1 MFRNYLLVAL
11 RNINRNKVFSFLNI
25 LGLALGMACSL
36 LIMLWVNDE
45 RKIDKFHE
53 HASRLYSVYQR
64 QYYDGR
70 IEASRATPGLLSE
83 EMKRVLPEVQ
93 YATSMAWEEKRT
105 FQAGEKILKEKGN
118 HASADFFKMFSF
130 PLLEGDI
137 ANALNKPGSI
147 AVSRK
152 MASDFFGSPQ
162 AAMGKTIRYQDKQD
176 LLITAVFENVPES
189 ASMKFDYL
197 ADWYSFLQ
205 KNEWAKQWGNNGP
218 QTYLQLSAGTD
229 AAAFEKKIV
238 RFLDLY
244 NKEQGPG
251 FRQELGIQRYDDIY
265 LHANFSKTGTLEGGR
280 IRYVR
285 LFSIVAFFIL
295 LIACINFMNL
305 TTARSVKRSKEIGV
319 RKVIGAF
326 RLALVRQFM
335 GEAVLLA
342 FISIAIAIGIVVLC
356 LPAFNMLTGKEIIF
370 PTGSLSFWFSIIGL
384 ALITG
389 AIAGSYQSFFLSSF
403 NPVTV
408 MKGASRSSPG
418 ASWFRKGLVVFQ
430 FVLSIILIISTI
442 VVSGQIR
449 FIQTTNLGFDR
460 ENLIYI
466 PLEGDLTGKYQ
477 LFKEKALNMPG
488 IQLVSRISQTPTALD
503 NSTMGVEWEGKE
515 PNARPDFTYTS
526 VGYDFV
532 KVMDIKVLQGRDF
545 SKELSTDTINY
556 ILNEQAVRKT
566 GFKDPVGKALTFWGR
581 KGIIVGVVKDF
592 HFNSLHVPV
601 NALILRLEE
610 HADWGNALIKTEP
623 GKTKEA
629 LASLEKLCK
638 ELNPKFPFTYQFS
651 DEEFTKLYKSEQVT
665 GQLANYFAFL
675 AIFISCLGLLGLAMF
690 TAEQRTKEIGIR
702 KVLGASVTS
711 VFVLLSREFLSFVS
725 IALLIASPLAWMAMS
740 KWLEEYAYHINI
752 SWWMFAAAG
761 VLVTVIALAT
771 VSFQAIRAALANP
784 VKSLRAE

>member
-1 MFRNYLLVAL
+1 MFKNYLLVAL

-64 QYYDGR
+64 QYYDGK
-70 IEASRATPGLLSE
+70 IETFHATPALMPD

-93 YATSMAWEEKRT
+93 YATGMSWEEEST
-105 FQAGEKILKEKGN
+105 FQVKEKILKAKGN
-118 HASADFFKMFSF
+118 YAGADFFKMFSF

-137 ANALNKPGSI
+137 ANALSRPGSI

-152 MASDFFGSPQ
+152 MATSFFGSPR
-162 AAMGKTIRYQDKQD
+162 AAIGKTIRYQDNKD

-189 ASMKFDYL
+189 SSIKFDYL
-197 ADWYSFLQ
+197 IDWFSLLEWYD
-205 KNEWAKQWGNNGP
+205 WAKSWGNNGP
-218 QTYLQLSAGTD
+218 HTYLQLSSGTD
-229 AAAFEKKIV
+229 ATAFEKKIV
-238 RFLDLY
+238 RFVDLY
-244 NKEQGPG
+244 NKDQGPG
-251 FRQELGIQRYDDIY
+251 FRQELGIQRYDDMY
-265 LHANFSKTGTLEGGR
+265 LHANFSKTGRLEGGR
-280 IRYVR
+280 IAYVR

-335 GEAVLLA
+335 GEAVLLS
-342 FISIAIAIGIVVLC
+342 FISIAVAIGMVVLC

-370 PTGSLSFWFSIIGL
+370 PSGSVSFWVSIIGL

-389 AIAGSYQSFFLSSF
+389 AIAGSYPSFFLSSF

-408 MKGASRSSPG
+408 MKGAMRSSQG

-449 FIQTTNLGFDR
+449 FIQTTNLGFER
-460 ENLIYI
+460 ENLIYV
-466 PLEGDLTGKYQ
+466 PLEGNLAGKYQ

-488 IQLVSRISQTPTALD
+488 IKVVSRISQTPTALD

-515 PNARPDFTYTS
+515 SNARPNFTYAS

-532 KVMDIKVLQGRDF
+532 KVMDIKIVQGRDF
-545 SKELSTDTINY
+545 SKELSTDTVNY
-556 ILNEQAVRKT
+556 MLNEQAVRKT
-566 GFKDPVGKALTFWGR
+566 GFKDPIGKALTFWGR
-581 KGIIVGVVKDF
+581 KGIIVGVMKDF

-610 HADWGNALIKTEP
+610 HSDWGNALIKTQP

-665 GQLANYFAFL
+665 GRLANYFAFL

-740 KWLEEYAYHINI
+740 TWLEEYAYHINI
-752 SWWMFAAAG
+752 SWWMFVAAG
-761 VLVTVIALAT
+761 VLVTVIALVT